1 MIRWL
6 TTADRGPMTLAVAL
20 YVVAA
25 APLAAQQAAGPVS
38 PAGAT
43 AAQARPAPAVLPG
56 PRIRPEWRR
65 VEPTFADSSVTAPMA
80 ASAAASSHTI
90 TISTL
95 TLVLVIIIVVLLI
108 T

>member
-6 TTADRGPMTLAVAL
+6 TTDRGAMTLAVAL
-20 YVVAA
+20 YVAA
-25 APLAAQQAAGPVS
+25 ATPLAAQQAAGPVS

-43 AAQARPAPAVLPG
+43 AAQAPAAPSG
-56 PRIRPEWRR
+56 PRIRPGWRR
-65 VEPTFADSSVTAPMA
+65 VEPTFADSSVTAYMA
-80 ASAAASSHTI
+80 SSAAAASHTI